1 MSASPS
7 GLSNGQTPTPN
18 SGPPRPLM
26 RGKAHP
32 NDNNTLV
39 ARKKRPERRKLG
51 DPPSKPSAN
60 GQRRL
65 TPVRQAAPL
74 PGAHQIP
81 QSNGGFPESQPTEYQ
96 DFPLYTTKRAL
107 MEGIRLHVARFASKH
122 PVDPNDQNEFMRPIA
137 LHRRDPRQ
145 PVGKD
150 AQDVVMEDAIVDSKE
165 QERLD
170 ILKSEKEAQRAADL
184 AQIAPTGKGP
194 APAAAKKNQAFRNEK
209 TTQVFRVDKTE
220 EEKKE
225 SDLRYEEALPWH
237 LEDADYKNI
246 WVGSYEAA
254 LSDTNVIF
262 VSDGASF
269 KMIPAEKWY
278 KFTRKG
284 QYKTLTIEEAEARL
298 SKKTKEPR
306 WVMQTQEVKK
316 AQEELKQTG
325 RFFQQGNLF
334 TVKSESKAASKSELQ
349 DADNLDFNEEDLF
362 QDDDEAPNM
371 VPDEDLDEKE
381 SKDRI
386 KREQLA
392 ANVFD
397 QANEADVDEEEREE
411 QKMKERLKEEG
422 KKLKKALAKREKMTI
437 YDEDSDSDP
446 YAEKESESDT
456 SDDEK
461 QAEIDRKKDEEAKN
475 KAKAESKLPS
485 GASSKGTNT
494 PSGRSKHVDALK
506 RSNKRSGSPNISESS
521 GNESSRKKKKMK
533 HSSRPTGKGT
543 STPGSRS
550 MSPVPS
556 SSAPAP
562 GQTPRKSSIVKL
574 SVNSTKLSDIQ
585 SVVPNPSPTNASQ
598 MSDGEAT
605 GGETSDGGSKR
616 KKIKLRIGGASGANS
631 RAGSPVPGKH
641 HCYDL
646 AGEIASGLGILAFRV
661 NANLYL
667 GRAGSIAANGSRAG
681 SPNVASAPS
690 KLYLSI

>member
-1 MSASPS
+1 M
-7 GLSNGQTPTPN
+7 
-18 SGPPRPLM
+18 
-26 RGKAHP
+26 GKAFA
-32 NDNNTLV
+32 NDKNTLV
-39 ARKKRPERRKLG
+39 PRRKRPERRKLG
-51 DPPSKPSAN
+51 DPPTKPISN
-60 GQRRL
+60 GQRRP
-65 TPVRQAAPL
+65 TPVRQPPPLSAA
-74 PGAHQIP
+74 QQTP
-81 QSNGGFPESQPTEYQ
+81 QTNGGMSDSQPTEYQ

-107 MEGIRLHVARFASKH
+107 MEGMRHHVARFASKH
-122 PVDPNDQNEFMRPIA
+122 PVDPNDQKEFMRPIA

-145 PVGKD
+145 PVGKE
-150 AQDVVMEDAIVDSKE
+150 AQDVGMEDTIIDSKE

-170 ILKSEKEAQRAADL
+170 ILKAEKDAQRAADL

-194 APAAAKKNQAFRNEK
+194 NAVAAKKTQAFRNEK

-220 EEKKE
+220 AEKKE

-254 LSDTNVIF
+254 LSDTNVMF
-262 VSDGASF
+262 VTDGTSF
-269 KMIPAEKWY
+269 KMVPVEKWY

-392 ANVFD
+392 ANIFD

-411 QKMKERLKEEG
+411 RKMKERLKEEG

-475 KAKAESKLPS
+475 KAKTESKLPS

-533 HSSRPTGKGT
+533 HSSRSTGKGT

-550 MSPVPS
+550 MSPAPS

-562 GQTPRKSSIVKL
+562 GHIARKSSIVKL
-574 SVNSTKLSDIQ
+574 SVNPTKLSDIQ
-585 SVVPNPSPTNASQ
+585 SVIPNPSPTNTSH

-605 GGETSDGGSKR
+605 GGEMSDGGSKR
-616 KKIKLRIGGASGANS
+616 KKIKLRIGGASAANS
-631 RAGSPVPGKH
+631 RAGSPVPRK
-641 HCYDL
+641 
-646 AGEIASGLGILAFRV
+646 
-661 NANLYL
+661 
-667 GRAGSIAANGSRAG
+667 
-681 SPNVASAPS
+681 
-690 KLYLSI
+690 